1 MQNLKHKESR
11 QFSRK
16 SIKWPAIIKHSG
28 NMFRVTTLNISETG
42 VLVESP
48 IKLRVGQQVALMIKG
63 HHNGD
68 KMTIYAKSHIKHV
81 VIKLHYFQLGLEFI
95 EIPKAAK
102 TFLAKFIEGL

>member
-28 NMFRVTTLNISETG
+28 NIFRVTTLNISEAG

-48 IKLRVGQQVALMIKG
+48 IKLRIGQQVSLMIKG

-68 KMTIYAKSHIKHV
+68 KMTIYAKSQIKHV
-81 VIKLHYFQLGLEFI
+81 VVKLYNFQLGIEFI
-95 EIPKAAK
+95 EMSKAAR
-102 TFLAKFIEGL
+102 TFIAKFIEGL